1 MTSLTGANLTGASL
15 IVAALT
21 SLGLI
26 DSGPILPVCS
36 AAHSTGFWR
45 ARLCATPSILG
56 AGGTGFPL
64 IPHNL
69 RLALIFSAAE
79 DSARYLCP
87 VLVADGR
94 QHKCGRFYARTSKGP
109 EDCSSGPNSAFCHR
123 PGPAPLGKVRPTRGC
138 AVRP

>member
-1 MTSLTGANLTGASL
+1 MTSLTSL
-15 IVAALT
+15 NLT

-94 QHKCGRFYARTSKGP
+94 QHKCGRFLRAQAKGRKIAPPARTLHFATGLDPHPWGK
-109 EDCSSGPNSAFCHR
+109 CAR
-123 PGPAPLGKVRPTRGC
+123 PVAALC
-138 AVRP
+138 A